1 MNRFSRRA
9 VFARAVR
16 LTTLLLGASFA
27 TAASASG
34 WDQALSSGEA
44 ASAQIVDVAAVAG
57 ARWLLVQSSDGIV
70 LQREAAGQTTVAA
83 TTAPGARLLALAD
96 GGVLLIESAPNRLRR
111 YDTQGQLVWQRNVTP
126 KLVLTDNAGGFWIE
140 TADDL
145 QRIAADGSL
154 RATLTPNAFPVI
166 VRTVVDEPLPLV
178 YQRPQRAIDPS
189 NGDLLIAGR
198 DHVIAAA
205 GRAQLARFDRQ
216 GRQRWSWTDTGAEP
230 GFEFSAVATGANI
243 SCAAARLP
251 GGNSVQRL
259 CFDANGQLRWQAT
272 QQLGANSASS
282 VIAVGNDG
290 SLYSLD
296 TINRTGAQLTR
307 ISPSGAALWTQA
319 LPAAIG
325 DACAA
330 PGPGCSLHVA
340 ANGDATVL
348 TAAVGGVAR
357 TRLVGFAA
365 GGALR
370 FDRELPVSAIVT
382 LSRDAAGHVL
392 LVGTREAGIRRLVEL
407 DAQGTIVVEN
417 TELTSPLRARARAV
431 ATNAQ
436 GMTFIVSAAD
446 RATQYRLRR
455 VDADGSTAWDIELA
469 GALDQAQALA
479 NDDRVCVSEV
489 RVVNGQPD
497 NRVRCIA
504 VADGRVLWSRT
515 IEAPLNFRSR
525 VPLPPSTFR
534 LRDDDRVV
542 VSYLY
547 NGVQLHDPAGAVQL
561 QAGTTERTPF
571 GDLNAGGDSV
581 VVERL
586 ATTPSTSDEGKLIYR
601 NRNGREIYSLDLQAI
616 GIQPQQLRLG
626 DDDAVYIVGKAS
638 QSLPETYVWRVDLD
652 GTVGW
657 RRPIDSIA
665 NTTVRLHLTDDSLVV
680 ERRYGTPLDDARIAL
695 DVQQRSTGNRRWRK
709 TFEADA
715 FDIDTTSGDFVVFRS
730 GVGRWQL
737 TGVSSENGVVLS
749 SSTIACNAEDC
760 TLGGAAAEAGLASVA
775 GSDRAAARTYRYDD
789 TVRVDQ
795 IGIAGAWGSYYG
807 EGEGLVVDWLPQ
819 ARLLFMPWFTYS
831 VNGGNETAQQ
841 RWYVVQAA
849 NVNADARSAD
859 VEIYAVTGGA
869 FDSAEPRVTTRVGN
883 GVLRFFDCANG
894 ALSYTFD
901 PRYNSGASGSISL
914 SRLSPATQPCIL
926 ADGRVQPAPEA
937 RPPSKGFD
945 ARQSGSWYEPATG
958 GQGMQLTVQPDG
970 VFFAAWFAYDVAGA
984 ADDSGK
990 QHWFTLQGNLAQAT
1004 NGRVELVI
1012 VQTVGGAFDRSATR
1026 NRYVVGQATLQMNGC
1041 DRATLSY
1048 RFGDDERAGAFA
1060 GRSGELEMIK
1070 EGGCGP

>member
-1 MNRFSRRA
+1 MNRFSRRTA
-9 VFARAVR
+9 FARAVQ
-16 LTTLLLGASFA
+16 LTTLLIGGALT

-34 WDQALSSGEA
+34 WDQALGSGQA
-44 ASAQIVDVAAVAG
+44 ASAQIVDVAAVSG
-57 ARWLLVQSSDGIV
+57 ARWLLVQGSDGIV
-70 LQREAAGQTTVAA
+70 LQREAAGQTAVAA
-83 TTAPGARLLALAD
+83 TTSAGARLLALAD
-96 GGVLLIESAPNRLRR
+96 GGVLLIESAPDRLRR
-111 YDTQGQLVWQRNVTP
+111 YDDQGQLVWQRDVTVQ
-126 KLVLTDNAGGFWIE
+126 LVLTDAAGGLWIE

-154 RATLTPNAFPVI
+154 RATLPPNAFPVI

-178 YQRPQRAIDPS
+178 YQRPQRAIDPG

-198 DHVIAAA
+198 DNLVAAA

-216 GRQRWSWTDTGAEP
+216 GRQRWSWTDTSAGS

-282 VIAVGNDG
+282 VIAVGADG

-307 ISPSGAALWTQA
+307 ISPSGVALWSQA
-319 LPAAIG
+319 LPAGIG

-357 TRLVGFAA
+357 SRLVGFAA
-365 GGALR
+365 GGTLR

-382 LSRDAAGHVL
+382 VSRDTAGHVL

-417 TELTSPLRARARAV
+417 TQIASPLRARARAV
-431 ATNAQ
+431 ATNAL

-446 RATQYRLRR
+446 RASHYRLRR

-489 RVVNGQPD
+489 RLVNGAPD

-504 VADGRVLWSRT
+504 IADARVLWSRT
-515 IEAPLNFRSR
+515 IEPPLNFRSR

-542 VSYLY
+542 VSYVY
-547 NGVQLHDPAGAVQL
+547 SGVQLHDASGALQL
-561 QAGTTERTPF
+561 QTGTTERTPF
-571 GDLNAGGDSV
+571 GDFNVGGDSV

-586 ATTPSTSDEGKLIYR
+586 ATTPSTSDQGKLIYR
-601 NRNGREIYSLDLQAI
+601 NRNGREIYSLDLPAI
-616 GIQPQQLRLG
+616 GIQPQQLRIG

-638 QSLPETYVWRVDLD
+638 QSQPETYVWRVDID

-665 NTTVRLHLTDDSLVV
+665 NATVQLHLTNDSLVV
-680 ERRYGTPLDDARIAL
+680 ERRYGTLLDDARVAL

-709 TFEADA
+709 TFDADA
-715 FDIDTTSGDFVVFRS
+715 FDIDTTTGDFVVFRS
-730 GVGRWQL
+730 GIGRWQV
-737 TGVSSENGVVLS
+737 TAVSSENGVVLS

-760 TLGGAAAEAGLASVA
+760 RLGGVAAEGGLAGVA
-775 GSDRAAARTYRYDD
+775 ASDRAAARTYRYGD
-789 TVRVDQ
+789 TIRVDQ

-807 EGEGLVVDWLPQ
+807 EGEGLVIDWLPQ

-841 RWYVVQAA
+841 RWYVAQAA
-849 NVNADARSAD
+849 NVSANARSAE

-869 FDSAEPRVTTRVGN
+869 FDSAEPRVTTRVGT

-894 ALSYTFD
+894 ALSYSFD
-901 PRYNSGASGSISL
+901 PRYNGGASGSITL

-926 ADGRVQPAPEA
+926 ADASVQPAPEA

-984 ADDSGK
+984 ADDGGR
-990 QHWFTLQGNLAQAT
+990 QHWFTLQGNLAQAV

-1048 RFGDDERAGAFA
+1048 RFGNDERAGAFA